1 MRVCAGFLITLFREG
16 PAPWPSGGIP
26 GGVAGVVSSELTK
39 GYRCDSGIG
48 CNFRDMV
55 FAVRAWSNAR
65 SGCAEDG
72 ISRWYQQCE
81 GRSQLA
87 GWTGL
92 SLTG

>member
-1 MRVCAGFLITLFREG
+1 MAL
-16 PAPWPSGGIP
+16 WGIP

-39 GYRCDSGIG
+39 GYGCDSGIG

-55 FAVRAWSNAR
+55 FTVRARSNAR

-72 ISRWYQQCE
+72 ISRWCGRRYQQCE

-92 SLTG
+92 GLTG